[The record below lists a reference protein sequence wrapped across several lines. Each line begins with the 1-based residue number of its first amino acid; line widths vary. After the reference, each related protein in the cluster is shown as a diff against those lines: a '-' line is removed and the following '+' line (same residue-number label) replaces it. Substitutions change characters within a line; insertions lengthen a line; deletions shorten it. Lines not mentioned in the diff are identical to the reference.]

1 MPVQG
6 DVAGTEG
13 RNRMRLLSRYV
24 FRQTAGALL
33 LILISL
39 TGVTWIAIALRQL
52 ELMTTQGQ
60 DVVRFLGMTSLAIPS
75 LIAFIAPMAL
85 LIASIHVLN
94 KLNGDSE
101 LIVMTAGGMPAWS
114 LLKPLGLLALLVSIA
129 VAAVNHIAGPWSQ
142 RTLKDMVV
150 QVRSDFMSQV
160 LQPWRFSSPEAN
172 LTVHI
177 RDRAPNGDLL
187 GLMLHDARDP
197 KQVVTYLAERGQII
211 KQGPS
216 VFLRMERG
224 HVLRRLENEPAPQI
238 ISFQSY
244 PVDLNRIEQR
254 TDQVQALRPR
264 ERYTSDLMGPD
275 RHDPQ
280 YKANPARFLSELHER
295 FSNPLYAFAFVL
307 IVVAFVGQAQTT
319 RSNRMQAIV
328 TAFSVAVG
336 CRILGIA
343 AANAA
348 AVRTSAIYLLYLV
361 PVGASLASV
370 LMIQWH
376 ISPRRQTRLARA
388 LEASVDSVRALFR
401 NLKPRPRRPAG
412 APMTTR
418 S

>member
-1 MPVQG
+1 MG
-6 DVAGTEG
+6 
-13 RNRMRLLSRYV
+13 LLSRYV

-60 DVVRFLGMTSLAIPS
+60 DVLRFLGMTTLAIPS
-75 LIAFIAPMAL
+75 LIAFIAPVAL

-101 LIVMTAGGMPAWS
+101 LIVMTAGGMPVWS
-114 LLKPLGLLALLVSIA
+114 LVKPLGLLALLVSLS

-142 RTLKDMVV
+142 RTLKDQVV

-187 GLMLHDARDP
+187 GLLLHDSRDP

-224 HVLRRLENEPAPQI
+224 HVLRRLENDPAPQI

-244 PVDLNRIEQR
+244 PVDLNRLEQR
-254 TDQVQALRPR
+254 VDQVQVLRPR
-264 ERYTSDLMGPD
+264 ERYTSELLRPD
-275 RHDPQ
+275 KDDPQ
-280 YKANPARFLSELHER
+280 YKAGPARFTSELHER
-295 FSNPLYAFAFVL
+295 LSNPLYAFTFVL
-307 IVVAFVGQAQTT
+307 IVVAFAGQAQTT
-319 RSNRMQAIV
+319 RSNRMQALV
-328 TAFSVAVG
+328 TAFSVAIG

-348 AVRTSAIYLLYLV
+348 AVRTSATYLLYLV
-361 PVGASLASV
+361 PVAAAMVSL
-370 LMIQWH
+370 LLIQWR
-376 ISPRRQTRLARA
+376 IYPRRQTRLARS
-388 LEASVDSVRALFR
+388 LEASVDGLRSLLT
-401 NLKPRPRRPAG
+401 NLRPRRRRAAG
-412 APMTTR
+412 APITTR

>member
-1 MPVQG
+1 MG
-6 DVAGTEG
+6 
-13 RNRMRLLSRYV
+13 LLSRYV

-60 DVVRFLGMTSLAIPS
+60 DVLRFLGMTLLAIPS
-75 LIAFIAPMAL
+75 LLAFIAPIAL

-94 KLNGDSE
+94 RLNGDSE
-101 LIVMTAGGMPAWS
+101 LIVMTAGGMPVWS
-114 LLKPLGLLALLVSIA
+114 LLKPLGLLAVLVSLA

-150 QVRSDFMSQV
+150 EVRSDFMSQV

-187 GLMLHDARDP
+187 GLLLHDARDP

-211 KQGPS
+211 KQGTA
-216 VFLRMERG
+216 VFLRMEKG
-224 HVLRRLENEPAPQI
+224 HVLRRLENEPSPQI

-244 PVDLNRIEQR
+244 PVDLNRLDQR
-254 TDQVQALRPR
+254 VDPVPVLRPR
-264 ERYTSDLMGPD
+264 ERYTTELLRPD
-275 RHDPQ
+275 KNDPQ
-280 YKANPARFLSELHER
+280 YKAGPARFTSELHER
-295 FSNPLYAFAFVL
+295 LSNPFYAFTFVL
-307 IVVAFVGQAQTT
+307 IVVAIIGQAQST
-319 RSNRMQAIV
+319 RSNRMQGII

-348 AVRTSAIYLLYLV
+348 AVRTSATYLLYLV
-361 PVGASLASV
+361 PFAAGLISIV
-370 LMIQWH
+370 LIQWR
-376 ISPRRQTRLARA
+376 ISPRRQTRFGRA
-388 LEASVDSVRALFR
+388 LETAVDGVRSTLA
-401 NLKPRPRRPAG
+401 NLKPRRRRPSA
-412 APMTTR
+412 ARMVTR

>member
-1 MPVQG
+1 MG
-6 DVAGTEG
+6 
-13 RNRMRLLSRYV
+13 LLSRYV

-60 DVVRFLGMTSLAIPS
+60 DVLQFLGMTTLAIPS
-75 LIAFIAPMAL
+75 LIAFIAPVAL

-101 LIVMTAGGMPAWS
+101 LIVMTAGGMPVWS
-114 LLKPLGLLALLVSIA
+114 LVKPLGLLALLVSLS

-142 RTLKDMVV
+142 RTLKDQVV

-187 GLMLHDARDP
+187 GLLLHDSRDP
-197 KQVVTYLAERGQII
+197 KQIVTYLAERGQII

-224 HVLRRLENEPAPQI
+224 HVLRRLENDPAPQI

-244 PVDLNRIEQR
+244 PVDLNSVSTRFR
-254 TDQVQALRPR
+254 FCGRASATPA
-264 ERYTSDLMGPD
+264 SCCGPT
-275 RHDPQ
+275 R
-280 YKANPARFLSELHER
+280 
-295 FSNPLYAFAFVL
+295 
-307 IVVAFVGQAQTT
+307 TT
-319 RSNRMQAIV
+319 RSTRLV
-328 TAFSVAVG
+328 PPGSPPS
-336 CRILGIA
+336 C
-343 AANAA
+343 
-348 AVRTSAIYLLYLV
+348 TSACPTPCMLSRLY
-361 PVGASLASV
+361 
-370 LMIQWH
+370 
-376 ISPRRQTRLARA
+376 
-388 LEASVDSVRALFR
+388 
-401 NLKPRPRRPAG
+401 
-412 APMTTR
+412 
-418 S
+418 

>member
-1 MPVQG
+1 
-6 DVAGTEG
+6 
-13 RNRMRLLSRYV
+13 MRLLSRYV

-52 ELMTTQGQ
+52 ELMTSQGQ
-60 DVVRFLGMTSLAIPS
+60 DVVRFLGMTTLAIPS
-75 LIAFIAPMAL
+75 LIAFIAPVAL

-101 LIVMTAGGMPAWS
+101 LIVMTAGGMPVWS
-114 LLKPLGLLALLVSIA
+114 LVKPLGLLALLVSLS

-142 RTLKDMVV
+142 RTLKDQVV

-187 GLMLHDARDP
+187 GLLLHDSRDP

-224 HVLRRLENEPAPQI
+224 HVLRRLENDPAPQI

-244 PVDLNRIEQR
+244 PVDLNRLEQR
-254 TDQVQALRPR
+254 VDQVQVLRPR
-264 ERYTSDLMGPD
+264 ERYTSELLRPD
-275 RHDPQ
+275 KDDPQ
-280 YKANPARFLSELHER
+280 YKAGPARFTSELHER
-295 FSNPLYAFAFVL
+295 LSNPLYAFTFVL
-307 IVVAFVGQAQTT
+307 IVVAFAGQAQTT
-319 RSNRMQAIV
+319 RSNRMQALV
-328 TAFSVAVG
+328 TAFSVAIG

-348 AVRTSAIYLLYLV
+348 AVRTSATYLLYLV
-361 PVGASLASV
+361 PVAAAMVSL
-370 LMIQWH
+370 LLIQWR
-376 ISPRRQTRLARA
+376 IYPRRQTRLARS
-388 LEASVDSVRALFR
+388 LEASVDGLRSLLT
-401 NLKPRPRRPAG
+401 NLRPRRRRAAG
-412 APMTTR
+412 APITTR